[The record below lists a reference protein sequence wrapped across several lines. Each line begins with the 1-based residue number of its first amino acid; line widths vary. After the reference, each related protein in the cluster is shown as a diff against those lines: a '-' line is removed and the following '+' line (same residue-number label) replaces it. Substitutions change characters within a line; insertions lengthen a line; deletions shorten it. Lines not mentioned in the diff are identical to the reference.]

1 VLVASLYLLLLC
13 LSSISILKATAG
25 RARPIKAH
33 IIRMDHQSTDKFLR
47 VGRAFVFAVGKRVPL
62 ARRVMEIRNL
72 KGHPRLGT
80 RENNRRFLPDEE
92 SLRYG

>member
-1 VLVASLYLLLLC
+1 
-13 LSSISILKATAG
+13 
-25 RARPIKAH
+25 
-33 IIRMDHQSTDKFLR
+33 
-47 VGRAFVFAVGKRVPL
+47 
-62 ARRVMEIRNL
+62 VMEIRNL

>member
-13 LSSISILKATAG
+13 LSAISILKATAG

-47 VGRAFVFAVGKRVPL
+47 VGRAFVFAVGKRV
-62 ARRVMEIRNL
+62 MEIRNL